1 MNGLTEEYL
10 LSYTA
15 APLLPRVMQQLAQLY
30 TESADW
36 KTVEQRAVQ
45 ENIFQKPTVA
55 SQKRVY
61 SELLKRFNHLT
72 SEQIKYIATAP
83 MDDVR
88 VIALLGALKAY
99 RLIRE
104 FIAEVVY
111 EKFYLFDYIIQN
123 SDYVSFI
130 SSKEAHSSKLATIS
144 ESTHKKLRQVMFN
157 MLHEGGLLHDT
168 KSLMIQKPLLSD
180 QVIQLIVADDP
191 RLLGLFLMSK
201 DEINH
206 YIGNRE

>member
-1 MNGLTEEYL
+1 MKVLTEEYL

-30 TESADW
+30 AESGGW
-36 KTVEQRAVQ
+36 KTVEQRAIE
-45 ENIFQKPTVA
+45 ENIFQKPTIA
-55 SQKRVY
+55 SQKRVF
-61 SELLKRFNHLT
+61 SELLKRFKCL
-72 SEQIKYIATAP
+72 SADQIKYMAIAS

-88 VIALLGALKAY
+88 VIALLSALKAY

-104 FIAEVVY
+104 FIAEVLY
-111 EKFYLFDYIIQN
+111 EKFYLFDYTIQN

-130 SSKEAHSSKLATIS
+130 SSKEAQSSKLAAIS

-180 QVIQLIVADDP
+180 QVIQLIVADDL
-191 RLLGLFLMSK
+191 RVLGLFLMSK
-201 DEINH
+201 NEINH

>member
-1 MNGLTEEYL
+1 MTEEYL

-30 TESADW
+30 AESGDW
-36 KTVEQRAVQ
+36 KTVEQRAIE
-45 ENIFQKPTVA
+45 ENIFQKPTIA
-55 SQKRVY
+55 SKKRVF
-61 SELLKRFNHLT
+61 SELLKRFKCL
-72 SEQIKYIATAP
+72 SADQIKYMAIAS

-88 VIALLGALKAY
+88 VISLLSALKAY

-104 FIAEVVY
+104 FIAEVLY
-111 EKFYLFDYIIQN
+111 DKFYLFDYTIQN

-130 SSKEAHSSKLATIS
+130 SSKEAQSSKLAAIS

-180 QVIQLIVADDP
+180 QVIQLIVADDL
-191 RLLGLFLMSK
+191 RVLGLFLMSK
-201 DEINH
+201 NEINH

>member
-1 MNGLTEEYL
+1 MKVLTEEYL

-30 TESADW
+30 AESGDW
-36 KTVEQRAVQ
+36 KTVEQRAIE
-45 ENIFQKPTVA
+45 ENIFQKPTIA
-55 SQKRVY
+55 SKKRVF
-61 SELLKRFNHLT
+61 SELLKRFKCL
-72 SEQIKYIATAP
+72 SADQIKYMAIAS

-88 VIALLGALKAY
+88 VISLLSALKAY

-104 FIAEVVY
+104 FIAEVLY
-111 EKFYLFDYIIQN
+111 DKFYLFDYTIQN

-130 SSKEAHSSKLATIS
+130 SSKEAQSSKLAAIS

-180 QVIQLIVADDP
+180 QVIQLIVADDL
-191 RLLGLFLMSK
+191 RVLGLFLMSK
-201 DEINH
+201 NEINH

>member
-1 MNGLTEEYL
+1 MTEEYL

-30 TESADW
+30 AESGDW
-36 KTVEQRAVQ
+36 KTVEQRAIE
-45 ENIFQKPTVA
+45 ENIFQKPTIA
-55 SQKRVY
+55 SKKRVF
-61 SELLKRFNHLT
+61 SELLKRFKCL
-72 SEQIKYIATAP
+72 SADQIKYMAIAS

-88 VIALLGALKAY
+88 VISLLSALKAY

-104 FIAEVVY
+104 FIAEVLY
-111 EKFYLFDYIIQN
+111 EKFYLFDYTIQN

-130 SSKEAHSSKLATIS
+130 SSKEAQSSKLAAIS

-180 QVIQLIVADDP
+180 QVIQLIVADDL
-191 RLLGLFLMSK
+191 RVLGLFLMSK
-201 DEINH
+201 NEINH